1 MCYRK
6 IEMENQFKKDS
17 WAWIAGLQGAK
28 EFNGKLGQIIKFRLM
43 IRKKSLL
50 LHILS

>member
-43 IRKKSLL
+43 I
-50 LHILS
+50 